1 MALGQLGGP
10 YVSLGWPSANV
21 PRDEGRGAGSGVSPQ
36 HSSEAALTL
45 LLEFSCGIRRSYAPR
60 SWPETTCFFLFF
72 FFSSFTAPLVPLLC
86 WCPREALPSRTT
98 RKSSLL
104 SGNASGEPNDDDS
117 CQPRFRGADSR
128 GGVWG
133 RLARSKTR
141 RTSELCSCHL
151 SRRMRAGAAHG
162 VALACVTSVTFEMYG
177 GSDGLQDGG
186 IS

>member
-1 MALGQLGGP
+1 MGLTSPWGGP
-10 YVSLGWPSANV
+10 QPMSHGTRVGEPALESPLSTGPRLLLPSFWNFL
-21 PRDEGRGAGSGVSPQ
+21 AGSG
-36 HSSEAALTL
+36 EATLHALGL
-45 LLEFSCGIRRSYAPR
+45 KPR
-60 SWPETTCFFLFF
+60 VLFVFF
-72 FFSSFTAPLVPLLC
+72 FFPPSQPRLSHS

-98 RKSSLL
+98 RKRSLL

-151 SRRMRAGAAHG
+151 SWRMWAGAAHG
-162 VALACVTSVTFEMYG
+162 AALACVTSVTFEMYG
-177 GSDGLQDGG
+177 GSDRLQDGG